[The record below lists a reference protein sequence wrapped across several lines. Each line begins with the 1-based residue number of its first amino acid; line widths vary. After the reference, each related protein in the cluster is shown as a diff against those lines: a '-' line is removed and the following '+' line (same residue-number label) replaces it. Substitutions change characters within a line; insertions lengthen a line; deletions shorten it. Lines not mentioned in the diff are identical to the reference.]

1 MKKYICTLIIMICS
15 LAFCCPAAFAGKI
28 DLIDSAGEREEIGEA
43 AEDIIFTVN
52 YGGARGD
59 IPVSY
64 THLDVYKR
72 QVLFLIF
79 PPTRNTSPT
88 SLMERP

>member
-1 MKKYICTLIIMICS
+1 MKKYICALIIMICS
-15 LAFCCPAAFAGKI
+15 LAFCCPAAFAGKR

-59 IPVSY
+59 IPRKI
-64 THLDVYKR
+64 TEADID
-72 QVLFLIF
+72 F
-79 PPTRNTSPT
+79 
-88 SLMERP
+88 ERPIEFTAAPIFSKRKPIRTLIL